1 MVDIHLN
8 SFAQIAAQNI
18 GRVVVGEDRQSL
30 TADSRLGFHRAI
42 KNTAVRQA
50 FSEAIKEQFG
60 EHVALNLAGKIHS
73 SKNLSSS
80 QIRQLIG
87 EAKELSKKNNMN
99 HILAMFSQEMMKNPL
114 RNVGAINV
122 ESIKSL
128 ASSLLEKPE
137 YKDRELSVEDKTE
150 LARLLRNYAQNAG
163 VKPKGVELL
172 NQQRIEYNVE
182 DRAKFNQIQEGDI
195 LGDFEFV
202 RLKQKGV
209 EPGFEARMAWK
220 PEHTAGM
227 QTAGTDLN
235 VLARQYIDRFVN
247 NEIEAGPSVGREY
260 SLREFT
266 DVQQKI
272 SAIKQQVS
280 QGAVLTDNMREQI
293 YSAALADQD
302 IAHHVSG
309 YVKRNAPYFTAIHY
323 VKMDYAESDKTIAHK
338 IRIPERTAKGKL
350 HREFTQKTRLEAN
363 SSALKETLATD
374 LMRSMGIVSQNARLI
389 PAKYADGKLK
399 LMVEAEHMSMIDQA
413 GEKLSFKDFSGKIQ
427 DGILTSTDANGAKI
441 SDPVIENW
449 GRNKIL
455 FLLMADRDAI
465 GSRGDNKGRMGD
477 TFAAIDPGHSLEGF
491 MTFKNV
497 HSDFSFDQPFTKNMR
512 FKNFSM
518 FDDCSFSEKMQG
530 IRQILDMRENGADL
544 KVFDSYGT
552 WLNEQIQNSADSEEK
567 AEFKKLASDVEK
579 MRSRFIARRDYILDE
594 VFGERIQ
601 FINANPPIL
610 DSLDALEKLTSET
623 RMTSENGEIAL
634 RHPQLAGSRQEWHI
648 ASDTAGGYVLTT
660 EAGREPAGLREFFQ
674 NHGIDCPLQT
684 AGGLVR
690 IHVAAQNIQNFVQA
704 MTERHVVEAKH
715 GRV

>member
-18 GRVVVGEDRQSL
+18 SRVVVSEDRQNL
-30 TADSRLGFHRAI
+30 TSDSRLGFHRAI

-60 EHVALNLAGKIHS
+60 EQVASGLAAKINS
-73 SKNLSSS
+73 TKNLSSS
-80 QIRQLIG
+80 QIRQIIG
-87 EAKELSKKNNMN
+87 EAKEMSKKNNMN

-114 RNVGAINV
+114 RNVQNV
-122 ESIKSL
+122 NVDSIRSL

-163 VKPKGVELL
+163 LKPKGVELL
-172 NQQRIEYNVE
+172 NQQRVEYNVE
-182 DRAKFNQIQEGDI
+182 DRAKFNQIQEGQV

-209 EPGFEARMAWK
+209 EPGFEAKMAWK
-220 PEHTAGM
+220 PEHTAKM

-235 VLARQYIDRFVN
+235 ALARQYLDRFIN
-247 NEIEAGPSVGREY
+247 DEIEAGAPNARHC
-260 SLREFT
+260 SLRELT
-266 DVQQKI
+266 DAQQKI
-272 SAIKQQVS
+272 AAIKQQVS
-280 QGAVLTDNMREQI
+280 QGEELTDNMREQI
-293 YSAALADQD
+293 YNAALADQD
-302 IAHHVSG
+302 LLHHVKG
-309 YVKRNAPYFTAIHY
+309 YVKLNDPYFTAIHY
-323 VKMDYAESDKTIAHK
+323 VKMDYAESDKTVAHK

-413 GEKLSFKDFSGKIQ
+413 GVKLSFKDFSGKIS
-427 DGILTSTDANGAKI
+427 DGILTADDANGKAV
-441 SDPVIENW
+441 SDPIIEHW

-491 MTFKNV
+491 MTYKNV
-497 HSDFSFDQPFTKNMR
+497 HSDFSFDQPLIKNMR

-530 IRQILDMRENGADL
+530 IRQILDMRESGADL

-552 WLNEQIQNSADSEEK
+552 WLNEQIQISADPEEK
-567 AEFKKLASDVEK
+567 EEFKKLAADVEK
-579 MRSRFIARRDYILDE
+579 MRSQFIARRDYILDD

-601 FINANPPIL
+601 FINADPPIL
-610 DSLDALEKLTSET
+610 DSLDALEKLTSKT

-634 RHPQLAGSRQEWHI
+634 RHPQIAGSRQEWRI

-660 EAGREPAGLREFFQ
+660 QAGSEPGGLREFFQ
-674 NHGIDCPLQT
+674 NHGIDCPLQ
-684 AGGLVR
+684 AGGGQVR
-690 IHVAAQNIQNFVQA
+690 IHVTAQNVRNFVQA
-704 MTERHVVEAKH
+704 MTEQHVVEAKH
-715 GRV
+715 GRA